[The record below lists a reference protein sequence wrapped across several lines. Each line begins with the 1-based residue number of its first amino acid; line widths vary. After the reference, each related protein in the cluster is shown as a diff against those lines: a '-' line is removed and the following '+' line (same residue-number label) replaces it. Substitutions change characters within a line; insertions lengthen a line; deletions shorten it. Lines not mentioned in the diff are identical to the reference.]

1 MRYCFA
7 RSTGFR
13 PFSLITSS
21 WVRILAMTRLNRK
34 LFGANNFVYMHIYA
48 YIPAFTQLQCKEI
61 IYIEMILCR
70 KSGFLT
76 KDLVSQ

>member
-21 WVRILAMTRLNRK
+21 WVQILAMTRLNRK
-34 LFGANNFVYMHIYA
+34 LFIYA

-76 KDLVSQ
+76 EDLVSE